1 MVRKIQAKLVL
12 RLHGQGLSGRAIAR
26 SQGMSRRSVA
36 DVLDAAKAA
45 GIGWDDVA
53 NRPDDEVYAL
63 LFPGRGERE
72 SVYEQPDW
80 GKVHRELARV
90 GVTLRILHGEYVDE
104 CRQSGRP
111 HMGYDRF
118 CKLYAA
124 YVARLGVT
132 SRVEHKAG
140 RTIEVD
146 WAGKTMRIVD
156 PVTGD
161 SSTVY
166 LFVAVLPFSRYAFV
180 EPTLDMGQN
189 SWLRAHVAMYEWF
202 GGSTPRLVCDN
213 LKTGVIKHP
222 REGEIV
228 LNDAY
233 RGMAEH
239 YSAAVLP
246 GRVRKPKD
254 KPSAENTVWHVTM
267 ALVGAMR
274 DHEFGSLDELRAAIR
289 AWLAEYNS
297 RAFQKRDG
305 SRSSVFKSE
314 EKPLLI
320 TLPLMPYEVA
330 DWVYGRRVQANSHVA
345 YARNWYSVPYAYI
358 GSTVDLR
365 IGASMLEVWHGEH
378 AVVLA
383 PAPAG
388 DGIQPVVHERVRP
401 ARQSRVETM
410 GQETLRAMGPAN
422 RPRLRRRDRQAVRH
436 GTPRRAS
443 CGCRNAIPPNVWRTR
458 VRCRCGRSLRR
469 GIRTSDR
476 SSNPARTP
484 RAGSPTAP
492 LTTSDGCAAA
502 ITTRTWEGG
511 RAMII
516 DTETKRKLREMN
528 ASDLLDAFER
538 LDERTTAPMSH
549 TEVVRLAVDNA
560 HSGHMDAKI
569 QRLVKRAGLR
579 YPPPG
584 GPENHRP
591 GGGTQARPERD
602 RRSRRRELSG
612 TTVERRVPGS
622 HGIGQIPPAMRVG
635 EIRVP
640 GTVPRSLRPNARP
653 GRAGDGRV
661 EQARRSA
668 QARAQI
674 RHLQPARDRRMA
686 RRQARRTIQTIP
698 PGAHGAPVRH
708 RQHGVRHAAGDQGM
722 APTARRRHHRRHDSR
737 PHRAQRDLD

>member
-267 ALVGAMR
+267 ALAGAMR

-305 SRSSVFKSE
+305 SRSSVFESE

-330 DWVYGRRVQANSHVA
+330 DWVYGRRPTATSRMRA
-345 YARNWYSVPYAYI
+345 TGIPSRTRTSVPRWTC
-358 GSTVDLR
+358 GSARACSRSGMGNTRLCSHRLLPATASNQWSTNESDLPGKAAWRPWDRKRCEQWAQR
-365 IGASMLEVWHGEH
+365 IG
-378 AVVLA
+378 
-383 PAPAG
+383 P
-388 DGIQPVVHERVRP
+388 
-401 ARQSRVETM
+401 
-410 GQETLRAMGPAN
+410 
-422 RPRLRRRDRQAVRH
+422 
-436 GTPRRAS
+436 
-443 CGCRNAIPPNVWRTR
+443 
-458 VRCRCGRSLRR
+458 
-469 GIRTSDR
+469 
-476 SSNPARTP
+476 
-484 RAGSPTAP
+484 
-492 LTTSDGCAAA
+492 GCAAV
-502 ITTRTWEGG
+502 IG
-511 RAMII
+511 RLFA
-516 DTETKRKLREMN
+516 T
-528 ASDLLDAFER
+528 ER
-538 LDERTTAPMSH
+538 LDEHPAAVETLFRPTFGERVFA
-549 TEVVRLAVDNA
+549 VAAVDRFAAVFA
-560 HSGHMDAKI
+560 HQTD
-569 QRLVKRAGLR
+569 
-579 YPPPG
+579 
-584 GPENHRP
+584 
-591 GGGTQARPERD
+591 
-602 RRSRRRELSG
+602 
-612 TTVERRVPGS
+612 
-622 HGIGQIPPAMRVG
+622 
-635 EIRVP
+635 
-640 GTVPRSLRPNARP
+640 PRIRP
-653 GRAGDGRV
+653 GRHGRD
-661 EQARRSA
+661 
-668 QARAQI
+668 
-674 RHLQPARDRRMA
+674 P
-686 RRQARRTIQTIP
+686 
-698 PGAHGAPVRH
+698 
-708 RQHGVRHAAGDQGM
+708 
-722 APTARRRHHRRHDSR
+722 RRRR
-737 PHRAQRDLD
+737 

>member
-305 SRSSVFKSE
+305 SRSSVFESE

-422 RPRLRRRDRQAVRH
+422 RPRLVLLQCLFDRFGSVFPQ
-436 GTPRRAS
+436 
-443 CGCRNAIPPNVWRTR
+443 CGLMVFP
-458 VRCRCGRSLRR
+458 G
-469 GIRTSDR
+469 
-476 SSNPARTP
+476 
-484 RAGSPTAP
+484 
-492 LTTSDGCAAA
+492 
-502 ITTRTWEGG
+502 
-511 RAMII
+511 
-516 DTETKRKLREMN
+516 
-528 ASDLLDAFER
+528 
-538 LDERTTAPMSH
+538 
-549 TEVVRLAVDNA
+549 VVIV
-560 HSGHMDAKI
+560 
-569 QRLVKRAGLR
+569 
-579 YPPPG
+579 
-584 GPENHRP
+584 
-591 GGGTQARPERD
+591 
-602 RRSRRRELSG
+602 SR
-612 TTVERRVPGS
+612 
-622 HGIGQIPPAMRVG
+622 
-635 EIRVP
+635 
-640 GTVPRSLRPNARP
+640 
-653 GRAGDGRV
+653 
-661 EQARRSA
+661 
-668 QARAQI
+668 
-674 RHLQPARDRRMA
+674 
-686 RRQARRTIQTIP
+686 
-698 PGAHGAPVRH
+698 
-708 RQHGVRHAAGDQGM
+708 
-722 APTARRRHHRRHDSR
+722 
-737 PHRAQRDLD
+737 

>member
-12 RLHGQGLSGRAIAR
+12 RLHGRGLSGRAIAR

-36 DVLDAAKAA
+36 DVLDAAKAV

-72 SVYEQPDW
+72 SVYEHPDW

-146 WAGKTMRIVD
+146 WAGKTMRIAD

-180 EPTLDMGQN
+180 EPILDMGQN

-213 LKTGVIKHP
+213 PKTGVIKHP

-254 KPSAENTVWHVTM
+254 KPSAENTVWHATM

-274 DHEFGSLDELRAAIR
+274 DREFGSLDELRAAIR

-305 SRSSVFKSE
+305 SRASVFESE
-314 EKPLLI
+314 EKPLC
-320 TLPLMPYEVA
+320 
-330 DWVYGRRVQANSHVA
+330 RRCLTRWRTGYTAAGCRPTATSRMRA
-345 YARNWYSVPYAYI
+345 TGIPSRTRTSVPRWTC
-358 GSTVDLR
+358 GS
-365 IGASMLEVWHGEH
+365 
-378 AVVLA
+378 
-383 PAPAG
+383 
-388 DGIQPVVHERVRP
+388 
-401 ARQSRVETM
+401 ARACSRSGM
-410 GQETLRAMGPAN
+410 GTR
-422 RPRLRRRDRQAVRH
+422 
-436 GTPRRAS
+436 
-443 CGCRNAIPPNVWRTR
+443 GC
-458 VRCRCGRSLRR
+458 
-469 GIRTSDR
+469 
-476 SSNPARTP
+476 ARTD
-484 RAGSPTAP
+484 S
-492 LTTSDGCAAA
+492 C
-502 ITTRTWEGG
+502 
-511 RAMII
+511 
-516 DTETKRKLREMN
+516 
-528 ASDLLDAFER
+528 
-538 LDERTTAPMSH
+538 
-549 TEVVRLAVDNA
+549 
-560 HSGHMDAKI
+560 
-569 QRLVKRAGLR
+569 
-579 YPPPG
+579 
-584 GPENHRP
+584 
-591 GGGTQARPERD
+591 
-602 RRSRRRELSG
+602 
-612 TTVERRVPGS
+612 
-622 HGIGQIPPAMRVG
+622 
-635 EIRVP
+635 
-640 GTVPRSLRPNARP
+640 
-653 GRAGDGRV
+653 
-661 EQARRSA
+661 
-668 QARAQI
+668 
-674 RHLQPARDRRMA
+674 
-686 RRQARRTIQTIP
+686 
-698 PGAHGAPVRH
+698 
-708 RQHGVRHAAGDQGM
+708 
-722 APTARRRHHRRHDSR
+722 RRRHPTSPTCPAKPCGDHGTGNVASNG
-737 PHRAQRDLD
+737 PGE

>member
-1 MVRKIQAKLVL
+1 MP
-12 RLHGQGLSGRAIAR
+12 
-26 SQGMSRRSVA
+26 RRSVA

-63 LFPGRGERE
+63 LFPGRGERG

-90 GVTLRILHGEYVDE
+90 GVTLRIPHGEYVDE

-118 CKLYAA
+118 CELYAA

-202 GGSTPRLVCDN
+202 GGSTPRLVRDN

-233 RGMAEH
+233 RSMAEH

-254 KPSAENTVWHVTM
+254 KPSAENTVWHATM

-274 DHEFGSLDELRAAIR
+274 DRECGSLDELRAAIR

-305 SRSSVFKSE
+305 SRSSVFESE
-314 EKPLLI
+314 
-320 TLPLMPYEVA
+320 
-330 DWVYGRRVQANSHVA
+330 G
-345 YARNWYSVPYAYI
+345 
-358 GSTVDLR
+358 
-365 IGASMLEVWHGEH
+365 
-378 AVVLA
+378 
-383 PAPAG
+383 
-388 DGIQPVVHERVRP
+388 
-401 ARQSRVETM
+401 
-410 GQETLRAMGPAN
+410 N
-422 RPRLRRRDRQAVRH
+422 R
-436 GTPRRAS
+436 
-443 CGCRNAIPPNVWRTR
+443 C
-458 VRCRCGRSLRR
+458 
-469 GIRTSDR
+469 
-476 SSNPARTP
+476 
-484 RAGSPTAP
+484 
-492 LTTSDGCAAA
+492 
-502 ITTRTWEGG
+502 
-511 RAMII
+511 
-516 DTETKRKLREMN
+516 
-528 ASDLLDAFER
+528 
-538 LDERTTAPMSH
+538 
-549 TEVVRLAVDNA
+549 
-560 HSGHMDAKI
+560 
-569 QRLVKRAGLR
+569 
-579 YPPPG
+579 
-584 GPENHRP
+584 
-591 GGGTQARPERD
+591 
-602 RRSRRRELSG
+602 
-612 TTVERRVPGS
+612 
-622 HGIGQIPPAMRVG
+622 
-635 EIRVP
+635 
-640 GTVPRSLRPNARP
+640 
-653 GRAGDGRV
+653 
-661 EQARRSA
+661 
-668 QARAQI
+668 
-674 RHLQPARDRRMA
+674 
-686 RRQARRTIQTIP
+686 
-698 PGAHGAPVRH
+698 
-708 RQHGVRHAAGDQGM
+708 
-722 APTARRRHHRRHDSR
+722 
-737 PHRAQRDLD
+737 